1 MLRAARVTLKQH
13 SFEVSVA
20 ALAAVAAAVL
30 GLSIAIR
37 IDGLHV
43 SQACLDQ
50 VRASQDGSGIGEGC
64 LALVQAGS
72 GILGESYL
80 DGEGTVPL
88 SVMGALP
95 FLLGLLGG
103 VPIVAREL
111 EARTAQTAWS
121 LNGSRIRWL
130 ARQVAPI
137 AVVLGAAMILAALV
151 AIAVADLWVRWGHG
165 GAASL
170 IGLHGPLAVVR
181 AFGAFG
187 VGLAVGA
194 LLGRTLPAFL
204 FGVAITLAITFALG
218 EARATWL
225 ANMPPGI
232 IAEKSPVTGEWN
244 GIPGSVATSWG
255 WLTPEGVLLSKEDA
269 RQLATDAGVPP
280 AQPSD
285 IQDVGAGTWLA
296 ERGYSEVPLGVNDAM
311 ALGWAPY
318 DGLTFG
324 VVGVLGI
331 GGAIVLVNRRRPT

>member
-1 MLRAARVTLKQH
+1 MLAAARVTLKQNR
-13 SFEVSVA
+13 FEVTVA
-20 ALAAVAAAVL
+20 ALAAVAAAAL

-64 LALVQAGS
+64 LSLVRAGS
-72 GILGESYL
+72 GILGETYL
-80 DGEGTVPL
+80 TGEGSLPA

-111 EARTAQTAWS
+111 EAGTAQTAWS
-121 LNGSRIRWL
+121 LNGSRVRWL

-137 AVVLGAAMILAALV
+137 AVVLGAAMTFAALV
-151 AIAVADLWVRWGHG
+151 AIPVGDIWAHWGYG

-194 LLGRTLPAFL
+194 LLGRTLPAFI
-204 FGVAITLAITFALG
+204 FGVALALALLYATG
-218 EARATWL
+218 QARETWL
-225 ANMPPGI
+225 STLPPSI
-232 IAEKSPVTGEWN
+232 ITEQSPETGEWN
-244 GIPGSVATSWG
+244 NIPGAVATGYG
-255 WLTPEGVLLSKEDA
+255 WLTSDGKLLLPNEA
-269 RQLATDAGVPP
+269 RKLASDAGVPP
-280 AQPSD
+280 ADPND
-285 IQDVGAGTWLA
+285 VQDTPAGVWL
-296 ERGYSEVPLGVNDAM
+296 EEHGYIEVSLGVTDEMAM
-311 ALGWAPY
+311 RWAVY

-324 VVGVLGI
+324 LVGLIGI
-331 GGAIVLVNRRRPT
+331 GSAAVLVNRRRPT